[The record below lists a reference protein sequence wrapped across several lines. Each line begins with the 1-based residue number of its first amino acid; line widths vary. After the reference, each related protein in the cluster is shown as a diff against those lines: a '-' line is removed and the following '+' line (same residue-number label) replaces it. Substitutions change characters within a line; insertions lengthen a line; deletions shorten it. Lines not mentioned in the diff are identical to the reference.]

1 MGRNLNMTLAIF
13 FVFSL
18 SVTLFCQ
25 TADSTVTPPAPVSSG
40 STDSDIVDL
49 SQEAVIIK
57 VEPERPRV
65 NIFAERIK
73 PEFDDINL
81 DKSFMNELTGKGE
94 KVIILDEKR
103 VSEQFQVI
111 DVEKILNRTR

>member
-1 MGRNLNMTLAIF
+1 MGRKLNMTLMIF

-18 SVTLFCQ
+18 SVNLFCQ
-25 TADSTVTPPAPVSSG
+25 TADTTAAPAAPVPSTSG
-40 STDSDIVDL
+40 AGDIVDL

-73 PEFDDINL
+73 PQFDDINL

-94 KVIILDEKR
+94 KVIISDEQS
-103 VSEQFQVI
+103 VSEKFHVI

>member
-1 MGRNLNMTLAIF
+1 MGRKLSMTLVIF
-13 FVFSL
+13 FIFSF
-18 SVTLFCQ
+18 SVSLFCQ
-25 TADSTVTPPAPVSSG
+25 TADSTATPAPGSSAG
-40 STDSDIVDL
+40 GDIVDL
-49 SQEAVIIK
+49 TQEAVIIK

-65 NIFAERIK
+65 NIFAERMK

-94 KVIILDEKR
+94 KVIVLDGK
-103 VSEQFQVI
+103 VTDQFKEI

>member
-1 MGRNLNMTLAIF
+1 MGRKLNMTLAIIF
-13 FVFSL
+13 IFSF
-18 SVTLFCQ
+18 SVNLFCQ
-25 TADSTVTPPAPVSSG
+25 TTDSTAAPVSRG

-94 KVIILDEKR
+94 KIIILDEK
-103 VSEQFQVI
+103 VTEEIEVV